1 MESIRMVGLLALLAL
16 LTACAQNVKRYN
28 SSSVAF
34 LYPDNEHVIE
44 TPDIPNLRLPLKVG
58 VAFVPENDNTPGVHT
73 GHPAAGLITGSQDQV
88 IPESEKASL
97 LEKVSQRFEDLA
109 FVQSIEIIPSAYLRP
124 RGGFTNLDQLKIL
137 FGIDVIALIA
147 YDQTQFTD
155 EGMASVTYWTLVGA
169 YIVPGEKNATHTMM
183 DAAVY
188 DIDSRSMLF
197 RAPGVSQVK
206 STATPINLS
215 EQLRQDR
222 VVAFDMAAD
231 NLLTNL
237 ERQLARFKA
246 SIKKHPESVNIVH
259 RAGYSGGGSLGAF
272 WAILCGVIG
281 IVGIRLHL
289 WSD

>member
-1 MESIRMVGLLALLAL
+1 MVGLLGLLAL
-16 LTACAQNVKRYN
+16 LTACAQNVKRYT

-44 TPDIPNLRLPLKVG
+44 TPDIPNLRLPLNVG
-58 VAFVPENDNTPGVHT
+58 VAFVPESDDAPAGHT
-73 GHPAAGLITGSQDQV
+73 GRPAAGLITGSQDQV

-97 LEKVSQRFEDLA
+97 LEKVGQRFEALA

-155 EGMASVTYWTLVGA
+155 EGMAAVTYWTLVGA
-169 YIVPGEKNATHTMM
+169 YIVPAEKNATHTMM
-183 DAAVY
+183 DAAIY
-188 DIDSRSMLF
+188 DIDSRRLLF
-197 RAPGVSQVK
+197 RAPGLSQVK

-231 NLLTNL
+231 DLLTHL
-237 ERQLARFKA
+237 ENQLARFKA
-246 SIKKHPESVNIVH
+246 AIKKHPESVNIVP
-259 RAGYSGGGSLGAF
+259 RAGYSGGGSLSAF

-281 IVGIRLHL
+281 IVGIRLQW